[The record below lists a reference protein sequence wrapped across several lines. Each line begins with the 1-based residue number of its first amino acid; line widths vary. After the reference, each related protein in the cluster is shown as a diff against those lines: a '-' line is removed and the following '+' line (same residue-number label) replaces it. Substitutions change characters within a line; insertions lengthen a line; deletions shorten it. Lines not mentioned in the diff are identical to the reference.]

1 MTDEFVSEWARGRLA
16 TYDGATIGVLVVD
29 GDGADA
35 AVDTMAFV
43 SEVTISELARGTTLA
58 TVDQVGSVGVL
69 NVETVLLDTSSGS
82 AGGVWYFDNSTGSD
96 STRRLLAFLPT
107 VTAPGFVDWP
117 ASAPDGIGTWRRGAA
132 STTTAAAAAVS
143 VDATGFAGN
152 LSGTDTDV
160 QTALGTLDAMATGGG
175 TGIGPVFVYNSSGST
190 TANRY
195 TSWSTL
201 MADVAT
207 IDGPK
212 IIQFEQNETI
222 TASGMPGGGWDLNG
236 ATLMGVNA
244 LAWPAVFI
252 TFSEGVKLVGW
263 GSVAV
268 STGCILYS
276 KSSTPVWEI
285 SDHASHEFRDS
296 GVVMAETCEFIRCT
310 EGVGDVV
317 EFRFFNGSGF
327 VRPDTW
333 GPLFAGDGS
342 YEALAA
348 NGSGDVALKDTAG
361 SSALQDDTIRG
372 AGTVYRLA
380 YNGCKHASY
389 PAATGDTQTNASD
402 YHIDL
407 LSVAD
412 RHAYDH
418 STSGLAA
425 TNVQDAIDEIVA
437 SGGGTGDVVGPASS
451 VDGRVVLFDGTTGK
465 LLKDGGA
472 LPTQYTDEMARDAI
486 GTALTGGTGIT
497 VTPNDGADTITVA
510 VAAGSITTTQI
521 ADGTITRTDAD
532 PGSFSTPR
540 MLVPTGSWSS
550 GTNLGTP
557 LCPAATASTLAV
569 ALGDAVGFRT
579 DLYAPTI
586 TTLVVKTTAT
596 SLTAGQAVT
605 ICVYDIS
612 ASTGLPTGTPLS
624 TTTVTLGT
632 TVGEVEAGSLS
643 LTTVRPGRFVVLH
656 NPSTNAGSVTLTCV
670 QPTTGFFGSGFAT
683 LTRPALTASSQ
694 GAAMGDVSAYT
705 IGNLPAATRWA
716 YASYCPAIL
725 AR

>member
-1 MTDEFVSEWARGRLA
+1 VSTATHYPLNLA
-16 TYDGATIGVLVVD
+16 AIETIVD
-29 GDGADA
+29 NAGTNPIVAALCNGYVRSAAHQYAD
-35 AVDTMAFV
+35 DLTG
-43 SEVTISELARGTTLA
+43 EL
-58 TVDQVGSVGVL
+58 
-69 NVETVLLDTSSGS
+69 SGS
-82 AGGVWYFDNSTGSD
+82 GYARAEIATPTLTADGEALVLSGTDPEFASFTGTFDCIVFLEDTGVAATS
-96 STRRLLAFLPT
+96 RLLAAFSIAPTTITADTYAVDLP
-107 VTAPGFVDWP
+107 
-117 ASAPDGIGTWRRGAA
+117 SAGIIRWTPVA
-132 STTTAAAAAVS
+132 STAEAAAAVS
-143 VDATGFAGN
+143 VDATGFTGN

-160 QTALGTLDAMATGGG
+160 QTALDTLDAMATGGG
-175 TGIGPVFVYNSSGST
+175 TGISPVFVYNSSGST

-244 LAWPAVFI
+244 LAGHTVFI

-296 GVVMAETCEFIRCT
+296 GAVMAETCEFIRCT

-380 YNGCKHASY
+380 YNGCKPASY

-402 YHIDL
+402 YRIDL

-437 SGGGTGDVVGPASS
+437 SGGGGGVSLGETSTTAYRGDRGKTAYDHSQTTTGNPHGTTPAEITGFDTAVRTSRLDQMAAAGADVAMGSHKITGLANGASS
-451 VDGRVVLFDGTTGK
+451 TDAAAFGQI
-465 LLKDGGA
+465 
-472 LPTQYTDEMARDAI
+472 PTASSSTPAAP
-486 GTALTGGTGIT
+486 GTA
-497 VTPNDGADTITVA
+497 
-510 VAAGSITTTQI
+510 AAGSSTSWAKGDHVHPYQASVVGGQDEGTSVTSTTDTSLL
-521 ADGTITRTDAD
+521 DAAIFISGQSTGD
-532 PGSFSTPR
+532 TVVGWFTFSHTN
-540 MLVPTGSWSS
+540 TS
-550 GTNLGTP
+550 GTGRTHSIKPKLG
-557 LCPAATASTLAV
+557 AT
-569 ALGDAVGFRT
+569 
-579 DLYAPTI
+579 
-586 TTLVVKTTAT
+586 
-596 SLTAGQAVT
+596 
-605 ICVYDIS
+605 
-612 ASTGLPTGTPLS
+612 
-624 TTTVTLGT
+624 TLGT
-632 TVGEVEAGSLS
+632 LS
-643 LTTVRPGRFVVLH
+643 YNCPSGATTSGV
-656 NPSTNAGSVTLTCV
+656 
-670 QPTTGFFGSGFAT
+670 GFFVLRSEG
-683 LTRPALTASSQ
+683 ASDHNF
-694 GAAMGDVSAYT
+694 GAAVFTSNSGVSAFQT
-705 IGNLPAATRWA
+705 VTTENLSTGADLDLLGATGAGGSQTNTLQLTSITRHRA
-716 YASYCPAIL
+716 
-725 AR
+725 